1 MPGRHLVGAGRDGGA
16 GCTRRSEAS
25 CGLLTGSAAVR
36 SFGRDV
42 RRGFGGGLFRRGP
55 IRPPRLAVSAS
66 GLHKASGLLKPFL
79 RSARRSPLRSTL
91 SRQASQVPP
100 HPLGTRHRNLTNRTT
115 HRQNFRRFR
124 PLWRHPTPLKR
135 QNIVGLLITWSLTRR
150 QLFPVQ
156 NDFLRSRRHDQSSR
170 PCDWC
175 RRAPALPA
183 ASRRRAQVCVR
194 RIAGAR
200 AQCGWKPRCWP
211 STKHP
216 GRCSN

>member
-1 MPGRHLVGAGRDGGA
+1 MAGPDVPVGARRHAVYLPAPPRFDHSGEMCAADLAAAFFAAARSA
-16 GCTRRSEAS
+16 LRASRSLRAAFTRRAACSSRFCAARVAAR
-25 CGLLTGSAAVR
+25 SAAR
-36 SFGRDV
+36 FPARPARY
-42 RRGFGGGLFRRGP
+42 RRT
-55 IRPPRLAVSAS
+55 
-66 GLHKASGLLKPFL
+66 
-79 RSARRSPLRSTL
+79 RSAPVIATSPIGRPIVKTSV
-91 SRQASQVPP
+91 ASVRYG
-100 HPLGTRHRNLTNRTT
+100 GT
-115 HRQNFRRFR
+115 
-124 PLWRHPTPLKR
+124 PTPLKR

-170 PCDWC
+170 PCDWR

>member
-1 MPGRHLVGAGRDGGA
+1 MRFTYRL
-16 GCTRRSEAS
+16 
-25 CGLLTGSAAVR
+25 
-36 SFGRDV
+36 
-42 RRGFGGGLFRRGP
+42 RRGSIIRARCAPRIWRRPFSPRPDPPSAPRGLCD
-55 IRPPRLAVSAS
+55 
-66 GLHKASGLLKPFL
+66 GLHKASSLLKPFL

-100 HPLGTRHRNLTNRTT
+100 HPFGTRHRNLTNPTT

-170 PCDWC
+170 PCDWR